1 MAYNPFRHFWPKA
14 ISVGVATLLWIAVGG
29 EKVVERSLRAPLEL
43 QNVPAALELVGDAPD
58 AVDVRVRGASSALG
72 RMSQGDVTAVVD
84 VANARPG
91 RNLFHLGPTNV
102 RTPFGVDVTYAGPAT
117 IPLSFERQTV
127 KRIPVVA
134 ALDGEPAPGYWVERV
149 VVDPAEAEVV
159 GPESALRDLR
169 QATTDSIDLR
179 TATGTIRQVV
189 AIGILNSSAR
199 FRDPQNA
206 VVTVDVRPV
215 QTERT
220 IDAAEVRTLRL
231 RPGLSARSVP
241 PAVSV
246 TVRGDENA
254 VKALAAGA
262 IDASVDLDGLG
273 PGRYTLPIRVAPSTA
288 FTVLRIEP
296 QEARITIR

>member
-43 QNVPAALELVGDAPD
+43 QNVPTALELVGDAPD

-84 VANARPG
+84 VANARSG

-102 RTPFGVDVTYAGPAT
+102 RTPFGVDVTYAGPTT
-117 IPLSFERQTV
+117 IPLVFERQAV

-149 VVDPAEAEVV
+149 VVDPAEVEVV

-169 QATTDSIDLR
+169 QATTDSIELR
-179 TATGTIRQVV
+179 TATGTVRQAV

-199 FRDPQNA
+199 LRDSQNA

-215 QTERT
+215 RTERT
-220 IDAAEVRTLRL
+220 IDAVEVRTLRL

-241 PAVSV
+241 TAVSV

-254 VKALAAGA
+254 VNAIAAGG